1 MKVVSLKKIAILG
14 STGSI
19 GVNTL
24 NVIRKLGKGYKVVG
38 ISAQKNVDLL
48 IEQIIEFRPAIVA
61 LGDEEAAVELR
72 KRMHRFQPL
81 PRIYKGTSGLAEFAR
96 NPVSNFLVSA
106 LVGAAGLL
114 PTLAAIE
121 AGKGIA
127 LANKE
132 ILVMAGDLLIQAAKK
147 RGINILPMDSEH
159 SAIFQC
165 LRAEKIENVRRIIL
179 TASGGPF
186 YKYKKSQLKK
196 VTVKETLHHPTWQM
210 GRKITVDSATLM
222 NKGLEAIEASHF
234 FGIDINRIDIL
245 VHPQATVHSLVEL
258 VDGSILAQL
267 GITDMR
273 IPIQFALTY
282 PQRYLNR
289 LQGLKLEKVARLT
302 FHRPNF
308 NNFPCLG
315 LALKAGRIGGTMPAV
330 LNAADEVVV
339 ESFLEEKISF
349 SDIPKIIESVMA
361 GHKVDKKPSLKEIL
375 EVDQWARNKTR
386 EKIKC
391 S

>member
-1 MKVVSLKKIAILG
+1 MKKIAILG

-24 NVIRKLGKGYKVVG
+24 NVVRKLGKGYKITG
-38 ISAQKNVDLL
+38 ISAQKNVNLL
-48 IEQIIEFRPAIVA
+48 IKQIIEFRPTIVA
-61 LGDEEAAVELR
+61 LGDEGAAQELK
-72 KRMHRFQPL
+72 KRLRRFRPL
-81 PRIYKGTSGLAEFAR
+81 PRIYEGTSGLIEFAR
-96 NPVSNFLVSA
+96 NPVSDFLVSA

-121 AGKGIA
+121 AGKDIA

-132 ILVMAGDLLIQAAKK
+132 ILVMAGDLIIKTAKK
-147 RGINILPMDSEH
+147 RGIKILPLDSEH

-165 LRAEKIENVRRIIL
+165 LRAEKIKHVRRLIL

-186 YKYKKSQLKK
+186 YKYKKSQLEK

-210 GRKITVDSATLM
+210 GKKITVDSATLM
-222 NKGLEAIEASHF
+222 NKGLEAIEASHL
-234 FGIDINRIDIL
+234 FGIDINRIDVLI
-245 VHPQATVHSLVEL
+245 HPQTTVHSLVEL

-267 GITDMR
+267 AIADMR

-282 PQRYLNR
+282 PQRYLSR
-289 LQGLKLEKVARLT
+289 LQGLKLEKIAHLT
-302 FHRPNF
+302 FQKPNL
-308 NNFPCLG
+308 NNFSCLG
-315 LALKAGRIGGTMPAV
+315 LAFKAGRTGGTMPVV
-330 LNAADEVVV
+330 LNAADEIAV
-339 ESFLEEKISF
+339 EAFLVGKIKLT
-349 SDIPKIIESVMA
+349 DIPKIIESVMA
-361 GHKVDKKPSLKEIL
+361 EHKVNKKTSLKKIL
-375 EVDQWARNKTR
+375 EIDQWARNRTR

>member
-1 MKVVSLKKIAILG
+1 MKKIAILG

-24 NVIRKLGKGYKVVG
+24 NVVRKLGKGYKITG

-48 IEQIIEFRPAIVA
+48 IKQIIEFRPAIVA
-61 LGDEEAAVELR
+61 LGAEKAAQELK
-72 KRMHRFQPL
+72 KRLHRFHPL
-81 PRIYKGTSGLAEFAR
+81 PRIYEGTSGLIEFAR

-121 AGKGIA
+121 AGKDIA

-132 ILVMAGDLLIQAAKK
+132 ILVMAGDLIIKTAKK
-147 RGINILPMDSEH
+147 RGIKILPLDSEH

-165 LRAEKIENVRRIIL
+165 LRAEKIKHVRRLIL

-186 YKYKKSQLKK
+186 YRYKKSQLEK

-210 GRKITVDSATLM
+210 GKKITVDSATLM
-222 NKGLEAIEASHF
+222 NKGLEAIEASHL
-234 FGIDINRIDIL
+234 FGIDINRIDVLI
-245 VHPQATVHSLVEL
+245 HPQTTVHSLVEL

-267 GITDMR
+267 AIADMR

-282 PQRYLNR
+282 PQRYLSR
-289 LQGLKLEKVARLT
+289 LQGLKLEKIAHLT
-302 FHRPNF
+302 FQKPNLK
-308 NNFPCLG
+308 NFSCLG
-315 LALKAGRIGGTMPAV
+315 LALKAGRIGGTMPVV
-330 LNAADEVVV
+330 LNAADEIAV
-339 ESFLEEKISF
+339 EAFLEGKIKLT
-349 SDIPKIIESVMA
+349 DIPKIIESIMA
-361 GHKVDKKPSLKEIL
+361 EHKVNKRPSLKKIL
-375 EVDQWARNKTR
+375 EIDQWARNRTR

>member
-1 MKVVSLKKIAILG
+1 MKKIAILG

-24 NVIRKLGKGYKVVG
+24 NVVRKLGKGYKIIG

-48 IEQIIEFRPAIVA
+48 IKQIIEFRPAIVA
-61 LGDEEAAVELR
+61 LGAEKAAQELK
-72 KRMHRFQPL
+72 KRLHRFHPL
-81 PRIYKGTSGLAEFAR
+81 PRIYEGTSGLIEFAR
-96 NPVSNFLVSA
+96 SPVSNFLVSA

-121 AGKGIA
+121 AGKDIA

-132 ILVMAGDLLIQAAKK
+132 ILVMAGDLIIKAAK
-147 RGINILPMDSEH
+147 RGGIKILPLDSEH

-165 LRAEKIENVRRIIL
+165 LRAERIENVRRLIL

-186 YKYKKSQLKK
+186 YRYKKNQLEK

-210 GRKITVDSATLM
+210 GKKITVDSATLM
-222 NKGLEAIEASHF
+222 NKGLEAIEASHL
-234 FGIDINRIDIL
+234 FGIDISRIDVLI
-245 VHPQATVHSLVEL
+245 HPQATVHSLVEL

-267 GITDMR
+267 GIADMR

-282 PQRYLNR
+282 PERYPSR
-289 LQGLKLEKVARLT
+289 LQGLKLEKIAHLT
-302 FHRPNF
+302 FQKPNLK
-308 NNFPCLG
+308 NFPCLG
-315 LALKAGRIGGTMPAV
+315 LALKAGRIGGTVPVV
-330 LNAADEVVV
+330 LNAADEIAVGA
-339 ESFLEEKISF
+339 FLERKIRLT
-349 SDIPKIIESVMA
+349 DIPKIIESVMA
-361 GHKVDKKPSLKEIL
+361 EHKVNKRPSLKKIL
-375 EVDQWARNKTR
+375 EIDQWARNRTK
-386 EKIKC
+386 EKIEC

>member
-1 MKVVSLKKIAILG
+1 MKKIAILG

-24 NVIRKLGKGYKVVG
+24 NVVRKLGRGYRIVG

-48 IEQIIEFRPAIVA
+48 IEQIIEFKPAIVA
-61 LGDEEAAVELR
+61 LIDEMAAEELK
-72 KRMHRFQPL
+72 KRLHHFSPL
-81 PRIYKGTSGLAEFAR
+81 PKIYKGTSGLIEFAR
-96 NPVSNFLVSA
+96 DPVSNFLVSA

-121 AGKGIA
+121 AGKNIA

-132 ILVMAGDLLIQAAKK
+132 ILVMAGNLIIEAAKK
-147 RGINILPMDSEH
+147 RGVKILPLDSEH

-165 LRAEKIENVRRIIL
+165 LGTESIEDVRRLIL

-186 YKYKKSQLKK
+186 YKYKKGRLEK
-196 VTVKETLHHPTWQM
+196 VTVKETLCHPTWQM
-210 GRKITVDSATLM
+210 GKKITVDSATLM
-222 NKGLEAIEASHF
+222 NKGLEAIEASHL
-234 FGIDINRIDIL
+234 FGIDINRIDVLI
-245 VHPQATVHSLVEL
+245 HPQATVHSLVEF

-267 GITDMR
+267 GIADMR

-282 PQRYLNR
+282 PKRYLNR

-302 FHRPNF
+302 FQKPNLK
-308 NNFPCLG
+308 NFPCLG
-315 LALKAGRIGGTMPAV
+315 LGLKAGKIGGTMPVV
-330 LNAADEVVV
+330 LNAADEIAV
-339 ESFLEEKISF
+339 EAFLEGKIKF
-349 SDIPKIIESVMA
+349 TDIPKIIESVMA
-361 GHKVDKKPSLKEIL
+361 EHKTDKKPSLKKIL
-375 EVDQWARNKTR
+375 EIDQWMRNKAR

>member
-1 MKVVSLKKIAILG
+1 LKKIAVLG

-24 NVIRKLGKGYKVVG
+24 NVVRKLGKGCKITG
-38 ISAQKNVDLL
+38 ISAQKNVNLL
-48 IEQIIEFRPAIVA
+48 IKQIIEFRPTIVA
-61 LGDEEAAVELR
+61 LGDEGAARELK
-72 KRMHRFQPL
+72 KRLRRFRPL
-81 PRIYKGTSGLAEFAR
+81 PRIYEGTSGLIEFAR
-96 NPVSNFLVSA
+96 NPVSDFLVSA

-121 AGKGIA
+121 AGKDIA

-132 ILVMAGDLLIQAAKK
+132 ILVMAGDLIIKTAKK
-147 RGINILPMDSEH
+147 RGIKILPLDSEH

-165 LRAEKIENVRRIIL
+165 LRAEKIKNVRRLIL

-186 YKYKKSQLKK
+186 YKYKKSQLEK

-210 GRKITVDSATLM
+210 GKKITVDSATLM
-222 NKGLEAIEASHF
+222 NKGLEAIEASHL
-234 FGIDINRIDIL
+234 FGIDINRIDVLI
-245 VHPQATVHSLVEL
+245 HPQTTVHSLAEL

-267 GITDMR
+267 AIADMR

-282 PQRYLNR
+282 PQRYPSR
-289 LQGLKLEKVARLT
+289 LQGLKLEKIAHLT
-302 FHRPNF
+302 FYNPNLK
-308 NNFPCLG
+308 NFPCLG
-315 LALKAGRIGGTMPAV
+315 LALKAGRIGGTMPVV
-330 LNAADEVVV
+330 LNAADEIAV
-339 ESFLEEKISF
+339 EAFLGGEIKLT
-349 SDIPKIIESVMA
+349 DIPKIIESVMA
-361 GHKVDKKPSLKEIL
+361 EHKVNKKPSLKKIL
-375 EVDQWARNKTR
+375 EIDQWTRNRTR

>member
-1 MKVVSLKKIAILG
+1 MKKIAILG
-14 STGSI
+14 ATGSI
-19 GVNTL
+19 GINTL
-24 NVIRKLGKGYKVVG
+24 NVVRKLGKGYKVVG

-48 IEQIIEFRPAIVA
+48 IEQIIEFKPAIVA
-61 LGDEEAAVELR
+61 LGDEAAAVELK

-81 PRIYKGTSGLAEFAR
+81 PKIYKGTSGLVEFAQ

-132 ILVMAGDLLIQAAKK
+132 ILVMAGDLLINAAK
-147 RGINILPMDSEH
+147 RRAIDILPMDSEH

-165 LRAEKIENVRRIIL
+165 LRAEKKENLRRVIL

-196 VTVKETLHHPTWQM
+196 VSVKETLRHPTWQM
-210 GRKITVDSATLM
+210 GKKITVDSATLM
-222 NKGLEAIEASHF
+222 NKGLEAIEASHL
-234 FGIDINRIDIL
+234 FGIDINKIDIL
-245 VHPQATVHSLVEL
+245 IHPQATVHSLVEL
-258 VDGSILAQL
+258 VDGSILAQM

-282 PQRYLNR
+282 PERYQNR
-289 LQGLKLEKVARLT
+289 LQGLKLEKVGRLT
-302 FHRPNF
+302 FHKPNF
-308 NNFPCLG
+308 NNFPCLS
-315 LALKAGRIGGTMPAV
+315 LALKAGRIGGTMPVV
-330 LNAADEVVV
+330 LNAADEVAVQ
-339 ESFLEEKISF
+339 SFLEGKICF
-349 SDIPKIIESVMA
+349 TDIPKIIESVMA
-361 GHKVDKKPSLKEIL
+361 EHKVDRKPSLKEIL
-375 EVDQWARNKTR
+375 EIDQWTRNRAKER
-386 EKIKC
+386 IKC

>member
-1 MKVVSLKKIAILG
+1 MKKITILG

-24 NVIRKLGKGYKVVG
+24 NVVRKLGKGYKITG
-38 ISAQKNVDLL
+38 ISAQKNVNLL
-48 IEQIIEFRPAIVA
+48 IKQIIEFRPTIVA
-61 LGDEEAAVELR
+61 LGDEGAAQELK
-72 KRMHRFQPL
+72 KRLRRFRPL
-81 PRIYKGTSGLAEFAR
+81 PRIYEGTSGLIEFAR
-96 NPVSNFLVSA
+96 NPVSDFLVSA

-121 AGKGIA
+121 AGKDIA

-132 ILVMAGDLLIQAAKK
+132 ILVMAGDLIIKTAEK
-147 RGINILPMDSEH
+147 RRIKILPLDSEH

-165 LRAEKIENVRRIIL
+165 LRAEKTKNVRRLIL

-186 YKYKKSQLKK
+186 YKYKKSQLEK

-210 GRKITVDSATLM
+210 GKKITVDSATLM
-222 NKGLEAIEASHF
+222 NKGLEAIEASHL
-234 FGIDINRIDIL
+234 FGVDINRIDVLI
-245 VHPQATVHSLVEL
+245 HPQTTVHSLVEL

-267 GITDMR
+267 AIADMR

-282 PQRYLNR
+282 PQRYPSR
-289 LQGLKLEKVARLT
+289 LQGLKLEKMAHLT
-302 FHRPNF
+302 FQKPNLK
-308 NNFPCLG
+308 NFSCLG
-315 LALKAGRIGGTMPAV
+315 LAFKAGRIGGTMPVV
-330 LNAADEVVV
+330 LNAADEIAV
-339 ESFLEEKISF
+339 EAFLVGKIKLT
-349 SDIPKIIESVMA
+349 DIPKIIESVMA
-361 GHKVDKKPSLKEIL
+361 EHKVNKKPSLKKIL
-375 EVDQWARNKTR
+375 EIDQWTRNRTR

>member
-1 MKVVSLKKIAILG
+1 MKKIAILG

-24 NVIRKLGKGYKVVG
+24 NVVRKLGKGYKITG

-48 IEQIIEFRPAIVA
+48 IKQIIEFRPAIVA
-61 LGDEEAAVELR
+61 LGAKKAAQELK
-72 KRMHRFQPL
+72 KRLRRFRPL
-81 PRIYKGTSGLAEFAR
+81 PRIYEGTSGLIEFAR
-96 NPVSNFLVSA
+96 NPVSDFLVSA

-121 AGKGIA
+121 AGKDIA

-132 ILVMAGDLLIQAAKK
+132 ILVMAGDLIIKTAKK
-147 RGINILPMDSEH
+147 RRIKILPLDSEH

-165 LRAEKIENVRRIIL
+165 LRAEKIKSVRRLIL

-186 YKYKKSQLKK
+186 YKYKKSQLEK

-210 GRKITVDSATLM
+210 GKKITVDSATLM
-222 NKGLEAIEASHF
+222 NKGLEAIEASHL
-234 FGIDINRIDIL
+234 FGIDINRIDVLI
-245 VHPQATVHSLVEL
+245 HPQTTVHSLVEL

-267 GITDMR
+267 AIADMR

-282 PQRYLNR
+282 PQRYPSR
-289 LQGLKLEKVARLT
+289 LQGLKLEKIAHLT
-302 FHRPNF
+302 FYKPNLK
-308 NNFPCLG
+308 NFPCLG
-315 LALKAGRIGGTMPAV
+315 LTLKAGRIGGTMPVV
-330 LNAADEVVV
+330 LNAADEIAV
-339 ESFLEEKISF
+339 EAFLVGKIKLT
-349 SDIPKIIESVMA
+349 DIPKIIESVMA
-361 GHKVDKKPSLKEIL
+361 EHKVNKRANLKKIL
-375 EVDQWARNKTR
+375 EIDQWARNRTK

>member
-1 MKVVSLKKIAILG
+1 MKKIAILG

-24 NVIRKLGKGYKVVG
+24 NVVRKLGKGYKITG

-48 IEQIIEFRPAIVA
+48 IKQIIEFRPTIVA
-61 LGDEEAAVELR
+61 LGDEGAAQELK
-72 KRMHRFQPL
+72 KRLRRFRPL
-81 PRIYKGTSGLAEFAR
+81 PRIYEGTSGLIEFAR
-96 NPVSNFLVSA
+96 NPVSDFLVSA

-121 AGKGIA
+121 AGKDIA

-132 ILVMAGDLLIQAAKK
+132 ILVMAGDLIIKTAKK
-147 RGINILPMDSEH
+147 RGIKILPLDSEH

-165 LRAEKIENVRRIIL
+165 LRAEKIKHVRRLIL

-186 YKYKKSQLKK
+186 YKYKKSQLEK

-210 GRKITVDSATLM
+210 GKKITVDSATLM
-222 NKGLEAIEASHF
+222 NKGLEAIEASHL
-234 FGIDINRIDIL
+234 FGIDINRIDVLI
-245 VHPQATVHSLVEL
+245 HPQTTVHSLVEL

-267 GITDMR
+267 AIADMR

-282 PQRYLNR
+282 PQRYLSR
-289 LQGLKLEKVARLT
+289 LQGLKLEKIAHLT
-302 FHRPNF
+302 FQKPNL
-308 NNFPCLG
+308 NNFSCLG
-315 LALKAGRIGGTMPAV
+315 LAFKAGRTGGTMPVV
-330 LNAADEVVV
+330 LNAADEIAV
-339 ESFLEEKISF
+339 EAFLVGKIKLT
-349 SDIPKIIESVMA
+349 DIPKIIESVMA
-361 GHKVDKKPSLKEIL
+361 EHKVNKKTSLKKIL
-375 EVDQWARNKTR
+375 EIDQWARNRTR

>member
-1 MKVVSLKKIAILG
+1 LKKIAILG

-24 NVIRKLGKGYKVVG
+24 NVVRKLGKGYKIIG

-48 IEQIIEFRPAIVA
+48 IKQIIEFRPAIVA
-61 LGDEEAAVELR
+61 LGAEKAAQELK
-72 KRMHRFQPL
+72 KRLHRFHPL
-81 PRIYKGTSGLAEFAR
+81 PRIYEGTSGLIEFAR
-96 NPVSNFLVSA
+96 SPVSNFLVSA

-121 AGKGIA
+121 AGKDIA

-132 ILVMAGDLLIQAAKK
+132 ILVMAGDLIIKAAK
-147 RGINILPMDSEH
+147 RGGIKILPLDSEH

-165 LRAEKIENVRRIIL
+165 LRAEKIENVRRLIL

-186 YKYKKSQLKK
+186 YKYKKNQLEE

-210 GRKITVDSATLM
+210 GKKITVDSATLM
-222 NKGLEAIEASHF
+222 NKGLEAIEASHL
-234 FGIDINRIDIL
+234 FGIDISRIDVLI
-245 VHPQATVHSLVEL
+245 HPQATVHSLVEL

-267 GITDMR
+267 GIADMR

-282 PQRYLNR
+282 PERYPSR
-289 LQGLKLEKVARLT
+289 LQGLKLEKIAHLT
-302 FHRPNF
+302 FQKPNLK
-308 NNFPCLG
+308 NFPCLG
-315 LALKAGRIGGTMPAV
+315 LALKAGRIGGTMPVV
-330 LNAADEVVV
+330 LNAADEIAVGA
-339 ESFLEEKISF
+339 FLERKIRLT
-349 SDIPKIIESVMA
+349 DIPKIIESVMA
-361 GHKVDKKPSLKEIL
+361 EHKVNKRPSLKKIL
-375 EVDQWARNKTR
+375 EIDQWTRNRTR
-386 EKIKC
+386 EKIEC

>member
-1 MKVVSLKKIAILG
+1 LKKIAILG
-14 STGSI
+14 ATGSI
-19 GVNTL
+19 GINTL

-48 IEQIIEFRPAIVA
+48 IEQIIEFKPAVVA
-61 LGDEEAAVELR
+61 LGDEEAAGELK

-81 PRIYKGTSGLAEFAR
+81 PRIYKGTSGLVEFAR
-96 NPVSNFLVSA
+96 NPVSNFLVSS

-132 ILVMAGDLLIQAAKK
+132 ILVMAGDLLIKAAKK
-147 RGINILPMDSEH
+147 RGIDILPMDSEH

-165 LRAEKIENVRRIIL
+165 LRAEKKENLRRIIL

-196 VTVKETLHHPTWQM
+196 VSVKETLHHPTWQM

-222 NKGLEAIEASHF
+222 NKGLEAIEASHL
-234 FGIDINRIDIL
+234 FGVDINKIDIL
-245 VHPQATVHSLVEL
+245 IHPQATVHSLVEL

-282 PQRYLNR
+282 PERYQNR
-289 LQGLKLEKVARLT
+289 LQGLKLEKIGRLT
-302 FHRPNF
+302 FHKPNF

-315 LALKAGRIGGTMPAV
+315 LALKAGRIGGTMPVV
-330 LNAADEVVV
+330 LNAADEVAV
-339 ESFLEEKISF
+339 ESFLEGKICF
-349 SDIPKIIESVMA
+349 TDIPKIIESVMSE
-361 GHKVDKKPSLKEIL
+361 HKVDRNPNLKQIL
-375 EVDQWARNKTR
+375 EIDQWTRNRAK

>member
-1 MKVVSLKKIAILG
+1 MKRIAILG

-38 ISAQKNVDLL
+38 ISARKNVDLL
-48 IEQIIEFRPAIVA
+48 IDQIIEFKPAIVA
-61 LGDEEAAVELR
+61 VIDEKAAEELR
-72 KRMHRFQPL
+72 KRLHRFTPL
-81 PRIYKGTSGLAEFAR
+81 PKIYKGTSGLIEFAR

-114 PTLAAIE
+114 PTLAGIE
-121 AGKGIA
+121 AGKNIA

-132 ILVMAGDLLIQAAKK
+132 ILVMAGNFIMESARK
-147 RGINILPMDSEH
+147 RGIYILPLDSEH

-165 LRAEKIENVRRIIL
+165 LKGESIENVRRLIL

-186 YKYKKSQLKK
+186 YKYKKSRLEK
-196 VTVKETLHHPTWQM
+196 VTVKETLSHPTWQM
-210 GRKITVDSATLM
+210 GKKITVDSATLM
-222 NKGLEAIEASHF
+222 NKGLEAIEASHL
-234 FGIDINRIDIL
+234 FGIDINRIDVLI
-245 VHPQATVHSLVEL
+245 HPQATVHSLVEFI
-258 VDGSILAQL
+258 DGSILAQL

-282 PQRYLNR
+282 PQRHLNR

-302 FHRPNF
+302 FQKPNLK
-308 NNFPCLG
+308 NFPCLG
-315 LALKAGRIGGTMPAV
+315 MGIKAGKIGGTMPAV
-330 LNAADEVVV
+330 LNAADEIAV
-339 ESFLEEKISF
+339 EAFLEGKIKF
-349 SDIPKIIESVMA
+349 NDIPKIIESVMA
-361 GHKVDKKPSLKEIL
+361 EHKVNKEPNLKKIL
-375 EVDQWARNKTR
+375 EVDQWARARAR

>member
-1 MKVVSLKKIAILG
+1 LKKIAILG

-24 NVIRKLGKGYKVVG
+24 NVVRKLGKGYKITG
-38 ISAQKNVDLL
+38 ISAQKNVNLL
-48 IEQIIEFRPAIVA
+48 IKQIIEFRPTIVA
-61 LGDEEAAVELR
+61 LGDEGAAQELK
-72 KRMHRFQPL
+72 KRLRRFRPL
-81 PRIYKGTSGLAEFAR
+81 PRIYEGTPGLIEFAR
-96 NPVSNFLVSA
+96 NPVSDFLVSA

-121 AGKGIA
+121 AGKDIA

-132 ILVMAGDLLIQAAKK
+132 ILVMAGDLIIKTAKK
-147 RGINILPMDSEH
+147 RGIKILPLDSEH

-165 LRAEKIENVRRIIL
+165 LRAEKIKNVRRLIL

-186 YKYKKSQLKK
+186 YKYKKSQLEK

-210 GRKITVDSATLM
+210 GKKITVDSATLM
-222 NKGLEAIEASHF
+222 NKGLEAIEASHL
-234 FGIDINRIDIL
+234 FGIDINRIDVLI
-245 VHPQATVHSLVEL
+245 HPQTTVHSLVEL

-267 GITDMR
+267 AIADMR

-282 PQRYLNR
+282 PQRYPSR
-289 LQGLKLEKVARLT
+289 LQGLKLEKIAHFT
-302 FHRPNF
+302 FYKPNLK
-308 NNFPCLG
+308 NFPCLG
-315 LALKAGRIGGTMPAV
+315 LALKAGRIGGTMPVV
-330 LNAADEVVV
+330 LNAADEIAV
-339 ESFLEEKISF
+339 EAFLERKIKLT
-349 SDIPKIIESVMA
+349 DIPKIIESIMA
-361 GHKVDKKPSLKEIL
+361 EHKVNKRPSLKKIL
-375 EVDQWARNKTR
+375 ETDHWTRNRTR

>member
-1 MKVVSLKKIAILG
+1 LKKIAILG

-24 NVIRKLGKGYKVVG
+24 NVVRKLGKGYKITG
-38 ISAQKNVDLL
+38 ISAQKNVNLL
-48 IEQIIEFRPAIVA
+48 IKQIIEFRPTIVA
-61 LGDEEAAVELR
+61 LGDEGAAQELK
-72 KRMHRFQPL
+72 KRLRRFRPL
-81 PRIYKGTSGLAEFAR
+81 PRIYEGTSGLIEFAR
-96 NPVSNFLVSA
+96 NPVSDFLVSA

-121 AGKGIA
+121 AGKDIA

-132 ILVMAGDLLIQAAKK
+132 ILVMAGDLIIKTAKK
-147 RGINILPMDSEH
+147 RGIKILPLDSEH

-165 LRAEKIENVRRIIL
+165 LRAEKIKHVRRLIL

-186 YKYKKSQLKK
+186 YKYKKSQLEK

-210 GRKITVDSATLM
+210 GKKITVDSATLM
-222 NKGLEAIEASHF
+222 NKGLEAIEASHL
-234 FGIDINRIDIL
+234 FGIDINRIDVLI
-245 VHPQATVHSLVEL
+245 HPQTTVHSLVEL

-267 GITDMR
+267 AIADMR

-282 PQRYLNR
+282 PQRYPSR
-289 LQGLKLEKVARLT
+289 LQGLKLEKIAHLT
-302 FHRPNF
+302 FYKPNLK
-308 NNFPCLG
+308 NFPCLG
-315 LALKAGRIGGTMPAV
+315 LALKAGRIGGTMPVV
-330 LNAADEVVV
+330 LNAADEIAV
-339 ESFLEEKISF
+339 EAFLGGKIKF
-349 SDIPKIIESVMA
+349 TDIPKIIESIMTE
-361 GHKVDKKPSLKEIL
+361 HKVNKRPSLKKIL
-375 EVDQWARNKTR
+375 EINQWARNRTK

>member
-1 MKVVSLKKIAILG
+1 LKKIAILG

-24 NVIRKLGKGYKVVG
+24 NVVRKLGKGYKITG
-38 ISAQKNVDLL
+38 ISAQKNVNLL
-48 IEQIIEFRPAIVA
+48 IKQIIEFRPTIVA
-61 LGDEEAAVELR
+61 LGDEGAAQELK
-72 KRMHRFQPL
+72 KRLRRFRPL
-81 PRIYKGTSGLAEFAR
+81 PRIYEGTSGLIEFAR

-121 AGKGIA
+121 AGKDIA

-132 ILVMAGDLLIQAAKK
+132 ILVMAGDLIIKTAKK
-147 RGINILPMDSEH
+147 RGIKILPLDSEH

-165 LRAEKIENVRRIIL
+165 LRAEKINHVRHIIL

-186 YKYKKSQLKK
+186 YKYKKSQLEK

-210 GRKITVDSATLM
+210 GKKITVDSATLM
-222 NKGLEAIEASHF
+222 NKGLEAIEASHL
-234 FGIDINRIDIL
+234 FGIDINRIDVLI
-245 VHPQATVHSLVEL
+245 HPQATIHSLVEL

-267 GITDMR
+267 AIADMR

-282 PQRYLNR
+282 PQRYPSR
-289 LQGLKLEKVARLT
+289 LQGLKLEKIAHLT
-302 FHRPNF
+302 FQKPNLK
-308 NNFPCLG
+308 NFSCLG
-315 LALKAGRIGGTMPAV
+315 LALKAGRIGGTMPVV
-330 LNAADEVVV
+330 LNAADEIAV
-339 ESFLEEKISF
+339 EAFLGGKIKLT
-349 SDIPKIIESVMA
+349 DIPKIIESVMA
-361 GHKVDKKPSLKEIL
+361 EHKVNKKPSLKKIL
-375 EVDQWARNKTR
+375 ETDHWTRNRTR

>member
-1 MKVVSLKKIAILG
+1 MKKIAILG

-24 NVIRKLGKGYKVVG
+24 NVVRKLGKGYKIIG

-48 IEQIIEFRPAIVA
+48 IKQIIEFTPAIVA
-61 LGDEEAAVELR
+61 LGSEAAAQELK
-72 KRMHRFQPL
+72 KRLHHFRPL
-81 PRIYKGTSGLAEFAR
+81 PRIYKGTSGLIEFAR
-96 NPVSNFLVSA
+96 NSVSNFVVSA
-106 LVGAAGLL
+106 LVGGTGLL

-121 AGKGIA
+121 AGKDIA

-132 ILVMAGDLLIQAAKK
+132 ILVMAGGLITKAAER
-147 RGINILPMDSEH
+147 RGTRILPLDSEH

-165 LRAEKIENVRRIIL
+165 LRAEKIENVRRLIL

-186 YKYKKSQLKK
+186 YKYKKSRLEK
-196 VTVKETLHHPTWQM
+196 VTVEETLHHPTWQM
-210 GRKITVDSATLM
+210 GKKITVDSATLM
-222 NKGLEAIEASHF
+222 NKGLEAIEATHL
-234 FGIDINRIDIL
+234 FGIDISRIDIL
-245 VHPQATVHSLVEL
+245 IHPQATVHSLVEL
-258 VDGSILAQL
+258 VDGSILAEL
-267 GITDMR
+267 AIADMR

-282 PQRYLNR
+282 PERNMSR
-289 LQGLKLEKVARLT
+289 LQGLKLEKIARLT
-302 FHRPNF
+302 FHKPNL

-315 LALKAGRIGGTMPAV
+315 LALRAGRIGGTMPVV

-339 ESFLEEKISF
+339 EAFLERKIKF
-349 SDIPKIIESVMA
+349 TDIPKIIESVMTE
-361 GHKVDKKPSLKEIL
+361 HIVNKRPSLKKIL
-375 EVDQWARNKTR
+375 EIDEWTRDKTK

>member
-1 MKVVSLKKIAILG
+1 MKKIAILG

-24 NVIRKLGKGYKVVG
+24 NVVRKLGKGYKITG
-38 ISAQKNVDLL
+38 ISAQKNVNLL
-48 IEQIIEFRPAIVA
+48 IKQIIEFRPTIVA
-61 LGDEEAAVELR
+61 LGDEGAAQELK
-72 KRMHRFQPL
+72 KRLRRFRPL
-81 PRIYKGTSGLAEFAR
+81 PRIYEGTSGLIEFAR
-96 NPVSNFLVSA
+96 NPVSDFLVSA

-121 AGKGIA
+121 AGKDIA

-132 ILVMAGDLLIQAAKK
+132 ILVMAGDLIIKTAKK
-147 RGINILPMDSEH
+147 RGIKILPLDSEH

-165 LRAEKIENVRRIIL
+165 LRAEKIKNVRRLIL

-186 YKYKKSQLKK
+186 YKYKKSQLEK

-210 GRKITVDSATLM
+210 GKKITVDSATLM
-222 NKGLEAIEASHF
+222 NKGLEAIEASHL
-234 FGIDINRIDIL
+234 FGIDINRIDVLI
-245 VHPQATVHSLVEL
+245 HPQTTVHSLVEL

-267 GITDMR
+267 AIADMR

-282 PQRYLNR
+282 PQRYPSR
-289 LQGLKLEKVARLT
+289 LQGLKLEKIAHLT
-302 FHRPNF
+302 FQKPNLK
-308 NNFPCLG
+308 NFPCLG
-315 LALKAGRIGGTMPAV
+315 LVLKAGRIGGTMPVV
-330 LNAADEVVV
+330 LNAADEIAV
-339 ESFLEEKISF
+339 EAFLVGKIKLT
-349 SDIPKIIESVMA
+349 DIPKIIESVMA
-361 GHKVDKKPSLKEIL
+361 EHKVNKKPSLKKIL
-375 EVDQWARNKTR
+375 ETDHWTRNRTR

>member
-1 MKVVSLKKIAILG
+1 MKKIAILG

-24 NVIRKLGKGYKVVG
+24 NVVRKLGKGYKITG
-38 ISAQKNVDLL
+38 ISAQKNVNLL
-48 IEQIIEFRPAIVA
+48 IKQIIEFRPTIVA
-61 LGDEEAAVELR
+61 LGDEGAAQELK
-72 KRMHRFQPL
+72 KRLRRFRPL
-81 PRIYKGTSGLAEFAR
+81 PRIYEGTSGLIEFAR
-96 NPVSNFLVSA
+96 NPVSDFLVSA

-121 AGKGIA
+121 AGKDIA

-132 ILVMAGDLLIQAAKK
+132 ILVMAGDLIIKTAKK
-147 RGINILPMDSEH
+147 RGIKILPLDSEH

-165 LRAEKIENVRRIIL
+165 LRAEKIKHVRRLIL

-186 YKYKKSQLKK
+186 YKYKKSQLEK

-210 GRKITVDSATLM
+210 GKKITVDSATLM
-222 NKGLEAIEASHF
+222 NKGLEAIEASHL
-234 FGIDINRIDIL
+234 FGIDINRIDVLI
-245 VHPQATVHSLVEL
+245 HPQTTVHSLVEL

-267 GITDMR
+267 AIADMR

-282 PQRYLNR
+282 PQRYLSR
-289 LQGLKLEKVARLT
+289 LQGLKLEKIAHLT
-302 FHRPNF
+302 FQKPNL
-308 NNFPCLG
+308 NNFSCLG
-315 LALKAGRIGGTMPAV
+315 LAFKAGRTGGTMPVV
-330 LNAADEVVV
+330 LNAADEIAV
-339 ESFLEEKISF
+339 EAFLVGKIKLT
-349 SDIPKIIESVMA
+349 DIPKIIESVMA
-361 GHKVDKKPSLKEIL
+361 EHKVNKKPSLKKIL
-375 EVDQWARNKTR
+375 EIDQWTRNRTR